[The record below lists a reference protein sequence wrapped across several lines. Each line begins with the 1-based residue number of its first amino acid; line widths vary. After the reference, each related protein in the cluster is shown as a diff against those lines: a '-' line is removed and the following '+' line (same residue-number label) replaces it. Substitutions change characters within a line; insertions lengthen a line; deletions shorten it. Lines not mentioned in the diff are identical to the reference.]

1 MPWHDGGA
9 REKRGGPR
17 DAHDLSKEKRKQF
30 YKQAKVISGYRK
42 IVKQVEKERFG
53 NAVGSVLEEAVNHST
68 RRYHRPKEGGTSA
81 EDSTVVEKRFRPK
94 THRTTGKKRPNPFK
108 KELTKQEERAAEH
121 QRQIEEREEKSQKVK
136 QSLKRRKVESKKM
149 RQRTKYGQ
157 PVMKNALAAL
167 LEKIQRD
174 A

>member
-1 MPWHDGGA
+1 
-9 REKRGGPR
+9 
-17 DAHDLSKEKRKQF
+17 
-30 YKQAKVISGYRK
+30 
-42 IVKQVEKERFG
+42 
-53 NAVGSVLEEAVNHST
+53 
-68 RRYHRPKEGGTSA
+68 
-81 EDSTVVEKRFRPK
+81 
-94 THRTTGKKRPNPFK
+94 
-108 KELTKQEERAAEH
+108 LTKQEERAAEH